1 MNNNSRIVIICCTGK
16 SFSEALI
23 LAIQYDK
30 RLFIELQEKY
40 KIQNMLCTNI
50 VLNVKTKTKQLLCTT
65 CCELV
70 FFGNS
75 MNNLLSYFVL
85 VDARISGSEKDLP
98 VLT

>member
-50 VLNVKTKTKQLLCTT
+50 VLNVKTKTKKHFLYTT

-70 FFGNS
+70 FFGELNEQ
-75 MNNLLSYFVL
+75 YL
-85 VDARISGSEKDLP
+85 VILW
-98 VLT
+98 VN

>member
-50 VLNVKTKTKQLLCTT
+50 VLNVKTKPKKQFLYTT
-65 CCELV
+65 CYELV
-70 FFGNS
+70 FF
-75 MNNLLSYFVL
+75 L
-85 VDARISGSEKDLP
+85 
-98 VLT
+98 